1 MLEAT
6 NASSVTKFH
15 LTMMKDNLRS
25 TARIMPN
32 LEWSMLGT
40 KNANRKGVKIEH
52 VTKVGAARINLKG
65 LKMETKNAP
74 AGNKQV
80 SETRSQ

>member
-6 NASSVTKFH
+6 NALSVTKGH

-32 LEWSMLGT
+32 LEWSMLLA
-40 KNANRKGVKIEH
+40 KDANRKGVKIEH
-52 VTKVGAARINLKG
+52 VTKVGAASINPKG
-65 LKMETKNAP
+65 LKAETKSAP
-74 AGNKQV
+74 AGKTPV
-80 SETRSQ
+80 SETR

>member
-6 NASSVTKFH
+6 NALSVTKFH
-15 LTMMKDNLRS
+15 LIMMKDNLRS

-32 LEWSMLGT
+32 LEWSMLVT

-52 VTKVGAARINLKG
+52 ITKGGAESINLKE
-65 LKMETKNAP
+65 LKVHTKSAP
-74 AGNKQV
+74 AGNTQL
-80 SETRSQ
+80 SETP